1 MTTLDSKHKREK
13 RSFISYQL
21 SVTSHQLSVIRRQ
34 EAGDR
39 VVGCWG
45 FRVLG
50 CWGVGVLGCWGF
62 RVLGFYLKFPHFPT
76 SPNPSHQ

>member
-21 SVTSHQLSVIRRQ
+21 SVISYQLSIISHQSSVIRRQ

-50 CWGVGVLGCWGF
+50 F
-62 RVLGFYLKFPHFPT
+62 
-76 SPNPSHQ
+76 

>member
-13 RSFISYQL
+13 RSFIIHQL
-21 SVTSHQLSVIRRQ
+21 SVISHQLSVISYQ

-50 CWGVGVLGCWGF
+50 F
-62 RVLGFYLKFPHFPT
+62 
-76 SPNPSHQ
+76 